1 MGLWARKSL
10 WARRIRRF
18 FVLKKTF
25 VVADMACQ
33 HCVGRIKKALDA
45 AGVTD
50 YEVVLEGKEV
60 RVEESQAAAA
70 VAALSDAGYPAVPKD

>member
-1 MGLWARKSL
+1 M
-10 WARRIRRF
+10 
-18 FVLKKTF
+18 KKAF
-25 VVADMACQ
+25 EVADMACQ

-50 YEVVLEGKEV
+50 YEVVLETREV

-70 VAALSDAGYPAVPKD
+70 VSALSDAGYPGTPRA